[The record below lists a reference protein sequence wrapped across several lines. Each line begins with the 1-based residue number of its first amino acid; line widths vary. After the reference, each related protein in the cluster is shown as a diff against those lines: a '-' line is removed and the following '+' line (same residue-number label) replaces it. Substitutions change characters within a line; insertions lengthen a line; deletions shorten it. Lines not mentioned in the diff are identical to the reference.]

1 MLNLFKA
8 MVFLC
13 PPWSIVREQR
23 IEMGLFLS
31 WQKLFPQINFER
43 MSMWRLGSSFYF
55 FIFFWEGER
64 CQNCMSPHRWI
75 EPNYHLILTHL
86 RLNLQIL
93 VSRFQIGTFP
103 ESYYLKSGKFCTWLS
118 LSPFFLG
125 SHRSCSPI
133 LNIIILSVAIPLS
146 HMIHLAFSTSNN
158 LFITRENFEDHII
171 KFGRLQFVERK
182 CQPLN
187 INLNCRTIRCQT
199 LNMNMNSWI

>member
-1 MLNLFKA
+1 MSSMEYSKGTTDWNGFISQLTKAVSTNKFWAHVNVEVGVIFLF
-8 MVFLC
+8 
-13 PPWSIVREQR
+13 
-23 IEMGLFLS
+23 
-31 WQKLFPQINFER
+31 
-43 MSMWRLGSSFYF
+43 FY
-55 FIFFWEGER
+55 FFWEGER

-118 LSPFFLG
+118 LSPLFLG

-133 LNIIILSVAIPLS
+133 LNIITLSVAIPLS